1 MANNPF
7 RKPYV
12 FSKKWAI
19 WDAIIIPF
27 GIYANLKPTGET
39 FGSFITNAITII
51 WTFVIIPWVIMRV
64 WRAKRGRTPQ
74 GKYYEMSDS
83 AISHAILELPSGK
96 KPRTTTQLTLDN
108 GVLVISGASVNLA
121 EIKSA
126 RIGDPR
132 SRLKIPFKVM
142 TWSALLGSLYFI
154 MQPFIL
160 ILYLDYVPAIA
171 ASFPNS
177 APASRAKVYEILH
190 THAPLSFFVHSQAL
204 LAPALKAVGVSV
216 AFGLIFRVLKF
227 QVAFVIE
234 TTTGKVFFLPFRVP
248 RNPFKNMKLATRQK
262 KFIKKVKIA
271 MKSARRNQKSES

>member
-39 FGSFITNAITII
+39 FGSFVTNAITII

-142 TWSALLGSLYFI
+142 TWSGLLGSLYFI
-154 MQPFIL
+154 MQPLIL

-171 ASFPNS
+171 ASFSNHS
-177 APASRAKVYEILH
+177 PASRERDYEILH
-190 THAPLSFFVHSQAL
+190 THAPFSVFVHSQAL
-204 LAPALKAVGVSV
+204 LVPALKAVGVMV
-216 AFGLIFRVLKF
+216 ALQLILRVLKF
-227 QVAFVIE
+227 QLAFVIE
-234 TTTGKVFFLPFRVP
+234 TTTGKVLFVPFRIP
-248 RNPFKNMKLATRQK
+248 RNPFKNRKLNISLK

-271 MKSARRNQKSES
+271 MKSARQNQKSES